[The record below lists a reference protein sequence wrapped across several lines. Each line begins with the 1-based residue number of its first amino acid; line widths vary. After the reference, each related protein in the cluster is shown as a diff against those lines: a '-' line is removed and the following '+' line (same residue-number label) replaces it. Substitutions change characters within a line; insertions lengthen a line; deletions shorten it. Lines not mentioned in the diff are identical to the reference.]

1 MRQTFWRLVSTSS
14 TRVGRLMAAATLGVG
29 LLMGN
34 WRATGGEID
43 FREDFSL
50 ARDRTKPLA
59 QLIPGTEDYYY
70 YHALHYL
77 ATEQYEKVGQL
88 MPLWV
93 QRHGETSRVFEIRTR
108 QALQTYEKSP
118 EKTLAYLRNRLGLHY
133 PFEREILGAEPNLP
147 TALDPAMISRE
158 QFANRAAPYSN
169 DNLEQYEESAF
180 DWLIKQALNPLQRRS
195 LLARLGRP
203 DHANL
208 PKLIVDDLNHEHSGG
223 FGSLAIH
230 NQLLLTQLEEILK
243 LKPDLLNNQNFV
255 VAYLVRLQPTAD
267 EDPRHDQQVLAA
279 LLDRQAKFADRLSPA
294 HNSLKAHVLYNQLLL
309 DRQKGIYDKE
319 KFLAYLKLPR
329 HVGYVSRAM
338 QESQPYRQ
346 FPVDLNQNYGG
357 ATLLPPIGQDEPL
370 VRTFLLHFLRDAAD
384 IKEFEPYV
392 NDTYL
397 KHLLAEVKI
406 VNGLGDAEKWA
417 SLLPPEQYKQLKERV
432 DIDFAFTNKTSYS
445 ADEAVALDLHIK
457 NAGTLIVK
465 VFELNT
471 KNFYRSNLREVD
483 TDINLDG
490 LVPNYEQTHQF
501 TDAPVRRVPKKF
513 EFPQLSRPGI
523 YVIDFIGNGR
533 SSRALV
539 RKGGLKQLVRTS
551 AAGQVFTVLDD
562 KQQVV
567 KNASIYL
574 GGHEYTAEKDGTV
587 IVPFSTNPNRA
598 TIVISAPTT
607 NEKGV
612 KSEYSSLGNFLHE
625 AESYGLS
632 AGFYVDRESL
642 LKRKTAKV
650 LIRSSL
656 NINGTPVTLGL
667 LEEVK
672 LLITSTD
679 LDGVAATQEIPNLKL
694 FEDRETVH
702 EFQVPQR
709 LAAINFQ
716 LTAQVKQVSN
726 GSQKV
731 NLSAGGVFTLNEID
745 RTDKI
750 EDLHLMQ
757 TASGY
762 IVELRGKTGE
772 SKVSRPVNFV
782 IKHRNFRQPLN
793 VTLKSDPSGR
803 INLGQLID
811 IANVT
816 ATGPEGTS
824 HNWQL
829 RIDAHTYPWT
839 LHGKVGDVLT
849 LPYLPRDGKLAAADD
864 DVSKDQLRQE
874 LSLLEVREEKFVADR
889 FDHLS
894 IKNGLITFE
903 KLPAGD
909 YDLFLKSHHRHV
921 KIRVTAG
928 EQAGRYALGKWRQ
941 LETQPIAAL
950 QINAVKFTE
959 VPAKDKE
966 PAGEKL
972 VIELKNATKYSR
984 VHVFA
989 TRFVPEYSAFDQLA
1003 RVHAAEPYVFRFA
1016 PAESAYLTGR
1026 NIGDEYRYIIDRK
1039 YAPKFPGNLLDR
1051 PSLLLNPWAVR
1062 ATQTGEQ
1069 VAQGGDAFRARGDGA
1084 KSQMGRTSEEK
1095 PGQSQAGGNFADIDF
1110 LSQTSAVLVNL
1121 AADEKGIVEIDRVAL
1136 GSHQQLHIVA
1146 VDPSSTT
1153 YRSLELPEVKM
1164 DFVDLR
1170 LINGLDPKLHFTQQ
1184 KQITI
1189 VPAGKTFTLNDIT
1202 TSKFEAYDSL
1212 ARVYSLYAT
1221 LSNDPKLAEFAFI
1234 LNWPKLKAEEK
1245 KTLYS
1250 KYASHELSFFLFKKD
1265 PQFFKEVIVPY
1276 LANKKDKTF
1285 VDNFL
1290 LEKNLDEYLKPWN
1303 YGQLNTVERI
1313 LLAQRLKDERLNT
1326 SRFVNESYSLLP
1338 PNIDNFIRLFDT
1350 AVRGGSMDTND
1361 ALGLVAATGQAM
1373 NANGSARFFDARGG
1387 GFGGGLPGAPPPV
1400 VNAPS
1405 PLDPAAPAAAAD
1417 MPALQRKAGEMD
1429 KLMEKQEAAAKK
1441 GAAKDGRAKRDMAE
1455 REVEELRAELKDVDL
1470 FYDADGGEK
1479 LRRSQMR
1486 QLFRQLEKTM
1496 EWAENNYHHL
1506 TIDQQNTHLISVNA
1520 FWKDFAEHD
1529 PATAFYT
1536 RNAAEGARNFPEMM
1550 FALSVLDLP
1559 FESPKHETKF
1569 DGAKMTLVPGGPL
1582 VVFHEEIRPAPA
1594 ADGATKVLVSQNFY
1608 RQGDRHRQENGEQ
1621 VDKFVT
1627 EEFLVHTVYGCQ
1639 VVVTNPTSARQKLN
1653 LLLQIP
1659 VGAIPVLNSQA
1670 TKTVHIQLEPY
1681 HTQTLDYHFYFPTAG
1696 KYVHFPVHVAKNE
1709 TLIASPEPFIFSVV
1723 DKPTK
1728 VDTQSWDYISQNG
1741 TNDQVLEFLR
1751 KNNIQSVNLVRIAWR
1766 MKDAKFFTAVTE
1778 LLAKHHIYNEHIWS
1792 YSLLHNVPA
1801 AAREYLQYN
1810 DRIVN
1815 ECGGRLTSAL
1825 LVIDPIVRRQ
1835 LEHLEYKPLV
1845 NARAH
1850 ALGKRRHI
1858 VNDRFF
1864 EQYHRFLKDLSY
1876 QRELTDEDLLAV
1888 TYYELLQDR
1897 IEEALATYD
1906 RVNPA
1911 NLEMKLQYDYCTAYL
1926 DFFTGEHAEARAI
1939 AMKHANHPVD
1949 RWRNTFGTII
1959 QQLDE
1964 AEGKGSKA
1972 IDPENRNET
1981 QGQLASTEPSF
1992 EFLVEAK
1999 QVKLDYQNVK
2009 TIRVNYYEMDVEL
2022 LFSRNP
2028 FQQVSGQ
2035 FNSIKPNLSQEIEV
2049 PADKKSIALNLPPEL
2064 ANRNVLVE
2072 IVAGGVTKTQAY
2084 YAHSLTLQ
2092 VIENY
2097 GQVKVT
2103 QQASGKPVPKAYVKV
2118 YATMGNGEVKFYK
2131 DGYTDI
2137 RGRFDYASLSTNDL
2151 DGAQK
2156 FSLLVLSDDYG
2167 AMVREATPPQ
2177 R

>member
-1 MRQTFWRLVSTSS
+1 MTMRQIFRPFVSASRLV
-14 TRVGRLMAAATLGVG
+14 AAATLGLG
-29 LLMGN
+29 LAMASWQG
-34 WRATGGEID
+34 ATGGEID

-77 ATEQYEKVGQL
+77 ATEQYEKVDQL

-93 QRHGETSRVFEIRTR
+93 QRHGETGRVWEVRTR
-108 QALQTYEKSP
+108 QALQTYEKNP
-118 EKTLAYLRNRLGLHY
+118 DKTLAYLRNRLGLHY
-133 PFEREILGAEPNLP
+133 PHEREILGAEPNLP
-147 TALDPAMISRE
+147 TALDPAMVSRE
-158 QFANRAAPYSN
+158 QYANRAAPYSN

-195 LLARLGRP
+195 LLARLSRP

-208 PKLIVDDLNHEHSGG
+208 AKIIVDDLNHEHSGG

-230 NQLLLTQLEEILK
+230 NQLLLAQLEEVVK
-243 LKPDLLNNQNFV
+243 LKPDLLNNHNFV
-255 VAYLVRLQPTAD
+255 IAYLVRLQPTAD
-267 EDPRHDQQVLAA
+267 DDLSHDQQVLAA
-279 LLDRQAKFADRLSPA
+279 FLERLATFAARLSPA
-294 HNSLKAHVLYNQLLL
+294 HNSLKAHVLYNQLVL
-309 DRQKGIYDKE
+309 DRQNGKYDKA
-319 KFLAYLKLPR
+319 KFLAYLTLPR

-357 ATLLPPIGQDEPL
+357 ATLLPVIGNDEPL
-370 VRTFLLHFLRDAAD
+370 VRTYLLHFLRDAAD
-384 IKEFEPYV
+384 IKEFEPLV
-392 NDTYL
+392 NDVYL

-406 VNGLGDAEKWA
+406 VNSLGDAEKWA
-417 SLLPPEQYKQLKERV
+417 SLLPPEQFKALKDRV
-432 DIDFAFTNKTSYS
+432 DIDFAFTNKTSYG

-501 TDAPVRRVPKKF
+501 AEPPLRRVPKKF

-551 AAGQVFTVLDD
+551 AAGQIFTVLDD
-562 KQQVV
+562 KQQLV

-574 GGHEYTAEKDGTV
+574 GGHEYTAEKDGTI

-612 KSEYSSLGNFLHE
+612 KSEFSSLGNFLHE
-625 AESYGLS
+625 AESYGLA
-632 AGFYVDRESL
+632 AGFYVDREEL

-650 LIRSSL
+650 IVRTSL
-656 NINGTPVTLGL
+656 GINGTPVTLGL

-679 LDGVAATQEIPNLKL
+679 LDGVAATQEIPNFKL

-709 LAAINFQ
+709 LSAINFQ
-716 LTAQVKQVSN
+716 LTAVVKQVSN
-726 GSQKV
+726 GNQRV
-731 NLSAGGVFTLNEID
+731 NLSASGVFTLNDID
-745 RTDKI
+745 KTDKI
-750 EDLHLMQ
+750 EDLHLLQ
-757 TASGY
+757 NASGY
-762 IVELRGKTGE
+762 VLELRGKTGE
-772 SKVSRPVNFV
+772 AKVSRPVNFV

-803 INLGQLID
+803 INLGQLAD
-811 IANVT
+811 IVHVT
-816 ATGPEGTS
+816 ATGPEGTA
-824 HNWQL
+824 HTWQL
-829 RIDAHTYPWT
+829 RIDAHTYPST

-849 LPYLPRDGKLAAADD
+849 LPYLPRDGKLAVADE

-874 LSLLEVREEKFVADR
+874 LSLLEMREEKFVADR
-889 FDHLS
+889 FDNLS
-894 IKNGLITFE
+894 IKNGLITLE

-909 YDLFLKSHHRHV
+909 YDLQLKSHHRRV
-921 KIRVTAG
+921 RIRITAG
-928 EQAGRYALGKWRQ
+928 NQAGRYALGKWRQ
-941 LETQPIAAL
+941 LETQPLAAL
-950 QINAVKFTE
+950 QINSTKFTP

-1003 RVHAAEPYVFRFA
+1003 RVRAAEPYVFRYV

-1062 ATQTGEQ
+1062 STETGEQ
-1069 VAQGGDAFRARGDGA
+1069 VAQGGDVFRARGAEA
-1084 KSQMGRTSEEK
+1084 KSGAARPGEM
-1095 PGQSQAGGNFADIDF
+1095 PGQSQGAGGNFANIDF

-1121 AADEKGIVEIDRVAL
+1121 AVDEKGIVEIDRAAL

-1153 YRSLELPEVKM
+1153 YRSLELPEAKM
-1164 DFVDLR
+1164 EFVDLR

-1212 ARVYSLYAT
+1212 SRVYGLYTT

-1234 LNWPKLKAEEK
+1234 LTWPKLKAEEK

-1250 KYASHELSFFLFKKD
+1250 KFASHELSFFLFKKD
-1265 PQFFKEVIVPY
+1265 PAFFKEVIVPY

-1290 LEKNLDEYLKPWN
+1290 LEKNLDDYLKPWN

-1313 LLAQRLKDERLNT
+1313 LLAQRLKDERPNT
-1326 SRFVNESYSLLP
+1326 SRFVNEAYSLLP

-1350 AVRGGSMDTND
+1350 AVRGGSMETGD
-1361 ALGLVAATGQAM
+1361 ALGLVAAQNQQM
-1373 NANGSARFFDARGG
+1373 NANGSTRFFGGLGTGG
-1387 GFGGGLPGAPPPV
+1387 GGMAPGAPPPM
-1400 VNAPS
+1400 NAPA
-1405 PLDPAAPAAAAD
+1405 PLAEAAAAD
-1417 MPALQRKAGEMD
+1417 MPALARKAGEM
-1429 KLMEKQEAAAKK
+1429 KKMEERQVEAGKKQM
-1441 GAAKDGRAKRDMAE
+1441 AKDGRAKRDMME
-1455 REVEELRAELKDVDL
+1455 KEVEELRAELKDVDA
-1470 FYDADGGEK
+1470 FYDSSGDEK
-1479 LRRSQMR
+1479 LRRNQVR

-1506 TIDQQNTHLISVNA
+1506 TIDQQNTHLISVNS

-1536 RNAAEGARNFPEMM
+1536 RNTAEGARNFPEMM

-1569 DGAKMTLVPGGPL
+1569 DGAKMTLIPGGPL

-1670 TKTVHIQLEPY
+1670 TKTVHLQLEPY
-1681 HTQTLDYHFYFPTAG
+1681 HTQTLDYHFYFPAAG
-1696 KYVHFPVHVAKNE
+1696 KYAHFPVHVAKNE

-1728 VDTQSWDYISQNG
+1728 VDTESWDYISQNG
-1741 TNDQVLEFLR
+1741 TPAQVVEFLR

-1766 MKDAKFFTAVTE
+1766 MKDAKFFTTVTE
-1778 LLAKHHIYNEHIWS
+1778 LLAKHHIYNETLWS
-1792 YSLLHNVPA
+1792 YAMLHNVPT
-1801 AAREYLQYN
+1801 AAREFLQHN
-1810 DRIVN
+1810 DHIVN

-1939 AMKHANHPVD
+1939 ALKHANDPVD
-1949 RWRNTFGTII
+1949 RWRNTFNAII

-1981 QGQLASTEPSF
+1981 QGQLASTEPNF

-2049 PADKKSIALNLPPEL
+2049 PADKKSVALNLPPEL

-2167 AMVREATPPQ
+2167 AMVREATPPK

>member
-1 MRQTFWRLVSTSS
+1 MSQTSQRLFRNVCLVPCWLTVA
-14 TRVGRLMAAATLGVG
+14 TIGVCLLMAT
-29 LLMGN
+29 
-34 WRATGGEID
+34 WRTARGGEID
-43 FREDFSL
+43 FREDYAL
-50 ARDRTKPLA
+50 ARDRAKALA

-70 YHALHYL
+70 YHALNYL
-77 ATEQYEKVGQL
+77 ATEQFEKVDSL
-88 MPLWV
+88 MPNWV
-93 QRHGETSRVFEIRTR
+93 QRHGETGRVWEIRTR
-108 QALQTYEKSP
+108 QALQTYEKNP
-118 EKTLAYLRNRLGLHY
+118 DKTLAYLRSRLGLHY
-133 PFEREILGAEPNLP
+133 PHEREILGAEPNLP
-147 TALDPAMISRE
+147 TALNAEAVSR
-158 QFANRAAPYSN
+158 QAFANRAQPYSN
-169 DNLEQYEESAF
+169 DNLEQYENSSF
-180 DWLIKQALNPLQRRS
+180 DWLIKQVLNPLQRRS
-195 LLARLGRP
+195 LLARLERP
-203 DHANL
+203 DHAGL
-208 PKLIVDDLNHEHSGG
+208 AKIIVDDLNHEHSGG
-223 FGSLAIH
+223 FGSLGIH
-230 NQLLLTQLEEILK
+230 NQLLLSQLEELVK
-243 LKPDLLNNQNFV
+243 LKPELLNQQNFV
-255 VAYLVRLQPTAD
+255 IAYLVRLQPTAD
-267 EDPRHDQQVLAA
+267 EDLRHDRQVLAA
-279 LLDRQAKFADRLSPA
+279 HLARLSAFAARLSPA

-309 DRQKGIYDKE
+309 DRLQGTYDKE
-319 KFLAYLKLPR
+319 KFIAYLQLPR
-329 HVGYVSRAM
+329 HVGYVSKAM
-338 QESQPYRQ
+338 QESLPYRQ
-346 FPVDLNQNYGG
+346 FPVDLNNNYGG
-357 ATLLPPIGQDEPL
+357 ATLLPPIGTDEPL
-370 VRTFLLHFLRDAAD
+370 VRTYLLHFLREAAD
-384 IKEFEPYV
+384 AKEFEPYV
-392 NDTYL
+392 NDVYL

-417 SLLPPEQYKQLKERV
+417 SLLPPEQFKQLKERV
-432 DIDFAFTNKTSYS
+432 DIDFAFTNKNNYS
-445 ADEAVALDLHIK
+445 AEEAVALDLHIK

-471 KNFYRSNLREVD
+471 KNFYRTQLAEVD

-501 TDAPVRRVPKKF
+501 VEPPLRRVAKKF
-513 EFPQLSRPGI
+513 EFPQLARPGI

-533 SSRALV
+533 SSRALI
-539 RKGGLKQLVRTS
+539 RKGGLRQLVRTS
-551 AAGQVFTVLDD
+551 SAGQIFTVLDD
-562 KQQVV
+562 KNEIV

-574 GGHEYTAEKDGTV
+574 GGHEYSAEKDGTV
-587 IVPFSTNPNRA
+587 IVPFSTSPGR
-598 TIVISAPTT
+598 TPIVISAPTV

-612 KSEYSSLGNFLHE
+612 KSEYSSLSHFQHE
-625 AESYGLS
+625 AENYGLT
-632 AGFYVDRESL
+632 AGFYVDREEL
-642 LKRKTAKV
+642 LKRKTA
-650 LIRSSL
+650 SL
-656 NINGTPVTLGL
+656 LVRAQLSINGTPVSLKL

-679 LDGVAATQEIPNLKL
+679 LDGIAATQEISAFKL
-694 FEDRETVH
+694 FEDRETEH

-716 LTAQVKQVSN
+716 LSAKVKQVSN
-726 GSQKV
+726 GDQKV
-731 NLSAGGVFTLNEID
+731 DLSASNSFTLNEID
-745 RTDKI
+745 RTDKV
-750 EDLHLMQ
+750 EDLHLLQ
-757 TASGY
+757 SASGY
-762 IVELRGKTGE
+762 VLELRGKTGE
-772 SKVSRPVNFV
+772 SKVSRPVSFSL
-782 IKHRNFRQPLN
+782 KHRDFRQPLN
-793 VTLKSDPSGR
+793 VTLKSDPLGR
-803 INLGQLID
+803 IALGRLLD
-811 IANVT
+811 IAQLT

-824 HNWQL
+824 HTWHL
-829 RIDAHTYPWT
+829 RLDAHTYPQT
-839 LHGKVGDVLT
+839 MNAKVGDVLT
-849 LPYLPRDGKLAAADD
+849 LPYLPKDGKLSAADD
-864 DVSKDQLRQE
+864 DVKPEDLKNE
-874 LSLLEVREEKFVADR
+874 ISLLEMRNETFVGDR
-889 FDHLS
+889 FENLT
-894 IKNGLITFE
+894 IKNGLITIE
-903 KLPAGD
+903 KLPTGD
-909 YDLFLKSHHRHV
+909 YDLLLKSHHRRV
-921 KIRVTAG
+921 RIRITAG
-928 EQAGRYALGKWRQ
+928 TQAGRYAIGKWRQ
-941 LETQPIAAL
+941 LETKPLQPL
-950 QINAVKFTE
+950 QISTLKFAP
-959 VPAKDKE
+959 VPAEKE
-966 PAGEKL
+966 KPAGEKL
-972 VIELKNATKYSR
+972 VIELRNASKYAR

-989 TRFVPEYSAFDQLA
+989 TRYVPEYSAFAQLA
-1003 RVHAAEPYVFRFA
+1003 RVRSPEPYVFRFT

-1062 ATQTGEQ
+1062 STETGEQ
-1069 VAQGGDAFRARGDGA
+1069 LAEGGDVFRAEGAAAGGSAMRPGDPA
-1084 KSQMGRTSEEK
+1084 
-1095 PGQSQAGGNFADIDF
+1095 GQSHGAGGNFANLDF

-1121 AADEKGIVEIDRVAL
+1121 AADDRGVIEIDRAAL

-1146 VDPSSTT
+1146 VDPTSTT
-1153 YRSLELPEVKM
+1153 YRSLELPEAKM
-1164 DFVDLR
+1164 EFVDLR
-1170 LINGLDPKLHFTQQ
+1170 LINGLDPKLHYTQQ

-1212 ARVYSLYAT
+1212 ARVYSLYTT
-1221 LSNDPKLAEFAFI
+1221 LSHDPKLAEFAFI
-1234 LNWPKLKAEEK
+1234 LTWPKLKIEEK
-1245 KTLYS
+1245 RTLYS

-1276 LANKKDKTF
+1276 LTNKKDKTF

-1313 LLAQRLKDERLNT
+1313 LLAQRMKDERPNT
-1326 SRFVNESYSLLP
+1326 SRFVKEAYSLLP

-1350 AVRGGSMDTND
+1350 AVQRGAMDTSD
-1361 ALGLVAATGQAM
+1361 ALGLVDAQKSALAT
-1373 NANGSARFFDARGG
+1373 NGSLRYFGAMGG
-1387 GFGGGLPGAPPPV
+1387 GGAMPGAPPPV
-1400 VNAPS
+1400 NAPMT
-1405 PLDPAAPAAAAD
+1405 AAAAD
-1417 MPALQRKAGEMD
+1417 MPQLERKAMEMD
-1429 KLMEKQEAAAKK
+1429 KLQKNMQEMAKK
-1441 GAAKDGRAKRDMAE
+1441 SGAKDGRANFRAKRDMAE
-1455 REVEELRAELKDVDL
+1455 KESLEELRAELKDVDMY
-1470 FYDADGGEK
+1470 FDANGEEGK
-1479 LRRSQMR
+1479 RRSQVR

-1529 PATAFYT
+1529 PAGAFYT

-1569 DGAKMTLVPGGPL
+1569 DGAKMTLIPGGPL

-1653 LLLQIP
+1653 LLVQIP
-1659 VGAIPVLNSQA
+1659 IGAIPVLNSQA
-1670 TKTVHIQLEPY
+1670 TKTIHLQLEPY
-1681 HTQTLDYHFYFPTAG
+1681 HTQTIDYHFYFPTAG
-1696 KYVHFPVHVAKNE
+1696 RYQHFPVHVAKNE
-1709 TLIASPEPFIFSVV
+1709 TLIASPEPFVFSVV
-1723 DKPTK
+1723 DRPTK
-1728 VDTQSWDYISQNG
+1728 IDTDSWDYISQNG
-1741 TNDQVLEFLR
+1741 TNEQVLDFLH
-1751 KNNIQSVNLVRIAWR
+1751 KNNIQSLNLVRIAWR
-1766 MKDAKFFTAVTE
+1766 MKDAKFFAAVTE
-1778 LLAKHHIYNEHIWS
+1778 KLARVHIYNETLWS
-1792 YSLLHNVPA
+1792 YAMLHNNVA
-1801 AAREYLQYN
+1801 AAREFLQHN
-1810 DRIVN
+1810 DHVVN
-1815 ECGGRLTSAL
+1815 ECGGRIKSAL

-1864 EQYHRFLKDLSY
+1864 EQYHRYLKDLSY
-1876 QRELTDEDLLAV
+1876 ERELSDEDLLAV
-1888 TYYELLQDR
+1888 TYYQLLQDR
-1897 IEEALATYD
+1897 IEESLATYD

-1926 DFFTGEHAEARAI
+1926 DFFTGEHAEARQI

-1949 RWRNTFGTII
+1949 RWRNTFATIV

-1981 QGQLASTEPSF
+1981 QGQLAATEPNF
-1992 EFLVEAK
+1992 DFLVEAK

-2035 FNSIKPNLSQEIEV
+2035 FNSIRPNLSQEIEV
-2049 PADKKSIALNLPPEL
+2049 PADKKTIAINLPPEL
-2064 ANRNVLVE
+2064 ANRNVLIE
-2072 IVAGGVTKTQAY
+2072 IVAAGLTKTQAY
-2084 YAHSLTLQ
+2084 YAHSLTTQ

-2118 YATMGNGEVKFYK
+2118 YAQMGNGQVKFYK

-2167 AMVREATPPQ
+2167 AMVKEATPPK